1 MSSKEHIKTMNDYE
15 VCGMLLMTYIEK
27 GIEECIADGIDQY
40 TIPCGSGYYK
50 EYKQEFIKDIII
62 PKLTIHTDKDSEY
75 STYKNGYYYYKNDCM
90 CPYEIEYDGKDTM
103 CFNRVET
110 DDEVSE
116 ESEGEEDEWNNDPQ
130 CFGEITDIN
139 GNVIKNPTK
148 LAEWFAGEYEEISA
162 KEFIELMKNSNCD
175 CDYS

>member
-1 MSSKEHIKTMNDYE
+1 MSSKEDIKTFRDLE

-27 GIEECIADGIDQY
+27 GIEECIDDGSNQY
-40 TIPCGSGYYK
+40 TIPCGTGFFK
-50 EYKQEFIKDIII
+50 EKKEEFIKDFII
-62 PKLTIHTDKDSEY
+62 PKLTTHTDGDSMY
-75 STYKNGYYYYKNDCM
+75 SAYKNGYYYYGDDCM
-90 CPYEIEYDGKDTM
+90 CPYEIEYNGTDTM

-139 GNVIKNPTK
+139 GKVIKNPMK
-148 LAEWFAGEYEEISA
+148 VAEYMG
-162 KEFIELMKNSNCD
+162 KEFGITVDECMELIKNSNCD
-175 CDYS
+175 YS